1 MANRRGE
8 ESFVRIVQAGVGGFG
23 KEWARRLAST
33 PDVTLV
39 GIADPSP
46 RAREWA
52 VGELGMSAAACVPT
66 VSEALALGGVDGVV
80 VTTPP
85 PSHAEVS
92 IAALTGGA
100 HVLVEKPL
108 ATNLEDGRS
117 MIEAADRAG
126 RLLMVSQN
134 YRFRR
139 SVRTVQHLVAA
150 GTIGPLQSIRITFR
164 RDSRDLFGTDDFRL
178 ELPHPLLTD
187 MAIHHFDLLRAVT
200 GQEVMTAYA
209 RSWRVP
215 DSPYRHEPAA
225 IATFSLD
232 DGTPVLYDG
241 NWAPFGEETSWN
253 GHWELLGEGGRLDW
267 RGGSTDV
274 PAETI
279 TLQAWGEPERVV
291 PLEPVADPD
300 QAGTLRA
307 WIDAISTGVAPETDA
322 RDNIR
327 SLAIVLGC
335 VRSVER
341 GELVSCIEPPLTAA
355 DERIPTDDP
364 AMVASNRSFPSASAA
379 V

>member
-1 MANRRGE
+1 M
-8 ESFVRIVQAGVGGFG
+8 RIVQAGVGGFG
-23 KEWARRLAST
+23 KGWARRLAST
-33 PDVTLV
+33 SEVTLG

-52 VGELGMSAAACVPT
+52 VAELGLSPAACVPT
-66 VSEALALGGVDGVV
+66 VGEAMTLGGVDGVV

-92 IAALTGGA
+92 IAALAGGA

-117 MIEAADRAG
+117 MIGAADRAG

-139 SVRTVQHLVAA
+139 SVRTVQHLVTS
-150 GTIGPLQSIRITFR
+150 GTLGPLQSVRITFR
-164 RDSRDLFGTDDFRL
+164 RDSRDLFGTGDFRL

-200 GQEVMTAYA
+200 GQEVVTAYA

-253 GHWELLGEGGRLDW
+253 GHWELLGERGRLVW
-267 RGGSTDV
+267 SGGSTDE
-274 PAETI
+274 PEETV
-279 TLQAWGEPERVV
+279 TLQAWGEPAREV

-307 WIDAISTGVAPETDA
+307 WIDAIATGVAPEIDA

-335 VRSVER
+335 VRSVES
-341 GELVSCIEPPLTAA
+341 GELVSCIEPSVAAA
-355 DERIPTDDP
+355 DERMP
-364 AMVASNRSFPSASAA
+364 AHDATMVGSTRSFPSTSAA